1 MVCLVTGGEDRTS
14 NFSHTRLGPRSE
26 FKLAVYSISRL
37 VGRGSRAGV
46 LFLAGIS
53 ACLYAQ
59 ERATEP
65 AASIVGTVQ
74 DTQGVSIPGAHV
86 ALVGKNNRVGREV
99 TADRNGRFAFSELP
113 AGSYQVKLEEPGVQ
127 AAVSQVVLGAGENLE
142 TPVVAT
148 RIPVQKTTVDV
159 VATLKQVAQA
169 QVKAQEQQRVF
180 GFVPN
185 YYTSYIWNAE
195 PMTRKLKF
203 DLGLRTIFDPV
214 TFLVVGG
221 VAGVEQWHKT
231 FPGYGLGAEGYAK
244 RYGAT
249 YADTVDGTMLGSA
262 ILPMVL
268 HQDPRYFYRG
278 SGSVRSRALYAI
290 EYAFICRGD
299 NGRIEPNYSHILG
312 SFAAAG
318 ISNAYRAPGDRQV
331 GLTFRNGLIIVASG
345 AVRNLLREFLSRQ
358 LTSNVP
364 TFANGKP

>member
-1 MVCLVTGGEDRTS
+1 MGR
-14 NFSHTRLGPRSE
+14 RSE
-26 FKLAVYSISRL
+26 FKLTIYPILRL
-37 VGRGSRAGV
+37 VGRASITGV
-46 LFLAGIS
+46 LYLAAFS
-53 ACLYAQ
+53 AYVHAQ
-59 ERATEP
+59 ESANELAAT
-65 AASIVGTVQ
+65 IVGTVQ
-74 DTQGVSIPGAHV
+74 DAHGVSIPGAHV
-86 ALVGKNNRVGREV
+86 ALVGQNIRVGREV
-99 TADRNGRFAFSELP
+99 TADSKGRFAFSGLR
-113 AGSYQVKLEEPGVQ
+113 AGSYQVKVEEPGVQ
-127 AAVSQVVLGAGENLE
+127 AAASDVVLGAGQTLE
-142 TPVVAT
+142 APLVAT
-148 RIPVQKTTVDV
+148 RIPVQKTTVEV

-180 GFVPN
+180 GVLPN

-195 PMTRKLKF
+195 PMTSRLKF
-203 DLGLRTIFDPV
+203 NLGLRTVIDPV

-231 FPGYGLGAEGYAK
+231 FPGYGQGAEGYAK

-249 YADTVDGTMLGSA
+249 YADTVDGTLLGSA

-318 ISNAYRAPGDRQV
+318 ISNAYRAPGDRQA